1 MFLKVIKISH
11 IHIINKIQQDNMKAR
26 ALQNSLLL
34 VNVILACQILDITYK
49 IDKVKITIST
59 FSNEIDNIPAA
70 KNNTGASKRFT
81 KC

>member
-1 MFLKVIKISH
+1 
-11 IHIINKIQQDNMKAR
+11 MKAR

-70 KNNTGASKRFT
+70 KNNTGASKDLPNVDLPVVHILAAFLPQT
-81 KC
+81 S

>member
-1 MFLKVIKISH
+1 
-11 IHIINKIQQDNMKAR
+11 MKAR

-70 KNNTGASKRFT
+70 KNNTGVSKRFT